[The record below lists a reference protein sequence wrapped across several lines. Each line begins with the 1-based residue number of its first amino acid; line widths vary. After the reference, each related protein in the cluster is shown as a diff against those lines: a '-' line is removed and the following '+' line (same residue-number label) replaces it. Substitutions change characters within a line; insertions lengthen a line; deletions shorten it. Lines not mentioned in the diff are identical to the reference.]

1 MLDDIDRETS
11 VSFLSQFEI
20 LMRFVHQTKAHIIS
34 DIFTT
39 TKKKSF
45 VKYIVSTYYGWVQ
58 QIWYLR
64 ASFFVRLVRLFLY
77 VYYVRLLLLEA
88 WRVLSICKSALDMNP
103 N

>member
-20 LMRFVHQTKAHIIS
+20 MMRFVHQTKAHIIS

-39 TKKKSF
+39 TKKILCQVHS
-45 VKYIVSTYYGWVQ
+45 KYILWLGTTDMVPKGK
-58 QIWYLR
+58 LFCKAR
-64 ASFFVRLVRLFLY
+64 EAFLY